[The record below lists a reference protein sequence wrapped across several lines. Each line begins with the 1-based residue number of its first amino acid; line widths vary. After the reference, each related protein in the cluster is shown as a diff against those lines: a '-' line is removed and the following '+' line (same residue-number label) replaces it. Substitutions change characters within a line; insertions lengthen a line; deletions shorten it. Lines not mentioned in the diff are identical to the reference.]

1 MKKNEYFDLYCKIR
15 NSESSEM
22 QKIRKSLS
30 DKFPSFFSSDDY
42 LACNDTDPSLLKF
55 FFNTFFRGKLV
66 KIYAWAITDPTAI
79 KEIVK
84 VSKDIG
90 IVEIGAGGGY
100 WASILASYGVNV
112 AAYDI
117 WKDENVGF
125 YHPVGKAGEKA
136 ILKHQDRALFLC
148 WPPYATLM
156 AYNSVV
162 KYKGNTIIYIGED
175 KGGCNADDKFFD
187 YVSNKFKLDSI
198 IHMAKWDSLYDNLY
212 IYRR

>member
-1 MKKNEYFDLYCKIR
+1 MKNNEYFDLYCKIR
-15 NSESSEM
+15 NSILSCEIKEIS
-22 QKIRKSLS
+22 KSLHN
-30 DKFPSFFSSDDY
+30 KFPHLFDLNSPYEDEPHLS
-42 LACNDTDPSLLKF
+42 KF
-55 FFNTFFRGKLV
+55 VFRDKLV
-66 KIYAWAITDPTAI
+66 KLYAWAVTDPKALD
-79 KEIVK
+79 EIVK

-90 IVEIGAGGGY
+90 IVEIGAGRGY